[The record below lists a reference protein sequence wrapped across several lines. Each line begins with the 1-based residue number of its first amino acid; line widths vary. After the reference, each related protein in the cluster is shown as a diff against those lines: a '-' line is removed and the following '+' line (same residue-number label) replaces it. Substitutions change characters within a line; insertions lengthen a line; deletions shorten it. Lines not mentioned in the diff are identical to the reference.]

1 MYVKKNIFRGFAISA
16 LLTLTLTLSG
26 CFGSGVVTSGP
37 ATGYHTYGIDDISL
51 NIPDEWEVIT
61 AAEFTSGVPA
71 QTVIAFRS
79 NIKNP
84 IFTAN
89 VTVAKTPVNETTQT
103 LDYAKSLKHRIETS
117 LVSYSDVA
125 SEGVAL
131 SAGGTPVDT
140 IMIKSQGAERPQ
152 SDLKYFVHIPV
163 IRNGFVYTIVGTTL
177 ANADD
182 AEKEKIE
189 IIAKSFSVK

>member
-1 MYVKKNIFRGFAISA
+1 MKNILSKRFSIGV
-16 LLTLTLTLSG
+16 LLVLTLSLSG
-26 CFGSGVVTSGP
+26 CFGSSAVSSGP

-61 AAEFTSGVPA
+61 ASEFTSGVPP

-84 IFTAN
+84 IFTPN
-89 VTVAKTPVNETTQT
+89 VTIARTPVNETTLT

-117 LVSYSDVA
+117 LVSYVDSGSEAVA
-125 SEGVAL
+125 VL
-131 SAGGTPVDT
+131 AGGAPVDT
-140 IMIKSQGAERPQ
+140 LMIKSQGAERPQ
-152 SDLKYFVHIPV
+152 GDIKYFVHIPV
-163 IRNGFVYTIVGTTL
+163 IRNGFAYTIVGTSL